1 MEEQIILERH
11 RPTPYVVNFENKRY
25 EWLGAKNGVP
35 STKKV
40 PREVYDF
47 IAMGSSALESGKLV
61 LSKKMTDDLVEELK
75 EEIPDI
81 EKYEVNALTKE
92 EVEKILKGNLKSM
105 EKVFSEIED
114 FGTKQFIYKVAKEIK
129 IENSNKQK
137 MIKDLIG
144 SELSIEDLFAEE

>member
-35 STKKV
+35 SSKKV
-40 PREVYDF
+40 SREVYDF

-61 LSKKMTDDLVEELK
+61 LSKKMDKVYTEELK
-75 EEIPDI
+75 EEIADV
-81 EKYEVNALTKE
+81 EKYENNALTKE
-92 EVEKILKGNLKSM
+92 EIEKMLKGNLKAM
-105 EKVFSEIED
+105 EKAFSEIED
-114 FGTKQFIYKVAKEIK
+114 FGTKQFIYKIAKELK
-129 IENSNKQK
+129 IENVNKQK

-144 SELSIEDLFAEE
+144 SELSIEELFDEE

>member
-1 MEEQIILERH
+1 MEEQVILERH
-11 RPTPYVVNFENKRY
+11 RPVPYVVNFENKRY

-35 STKKV
+35 SVKKV

-47 IAMGSSALESGKLV
+47 IAMGSTALDSGQLV
-61 LSKKMTDDLVEELK
+61 LGKKMNKEYQEELK
-75 EEIPDI
+75 EEIPDV
-81 EKYEVNALTKE
+81 EKYEKHALTKE
-92 EVEKILKGNLKSM
+92 DIEKMLKGNLKAM
-105 EKVFSEIED
+105 EKSFSEIED
-114 FGTKQFIYKVAKEIK
+114 YSTKQFIYKVAKEIK